1 MNELIYLTIL
11 ALLVL
16 MLGIRE
22 RHRLNRSIDR
32 IPHRILING
41 IRGKSTVTRL
51 VMGILKEDGQKV
63 AGKTTGT
70 SPRLF
75 YWDRSYEEPIVRSLQ
90 GANISEQKFIT
101 RQVAKRRVDAFVTEC
116 MAVLPDYQKTFH
128 ESFVKPKITVIT
140 NVVEDHLDVMGPTL
154 DQVAEAFAATIPYDG
169 HLVLTPSAYE
179 DYFRGVAAKRN
190 TAVHIADPAAIEEGY
205 LKTFPYMMFQE
216 NAAIGLAVAEIL
228 GIERETALQGMVSA
242 PVDPGAMKVHP
253 LGTAKNTGSFY
264 NGFAANDASST
275 ITIWNKIQKMHPDA
289 PHQAVIMN
297 CREDRVER
305 TIQFA
310 KDVLP
315 RMQMDTLIVT
325 GRNAGPVLEACEEG
339 TIQVDS
345 LINLEKRPPGDVK
358 DVLDDLPGGTIL
370 FGVGNI
376 HGGGEAIAEAIEDMS
391 RGVSVAVPKRAER
404 DQKPAQRPARNYKV
418 DPAYSSAAYKGDG

>member
-1 MNELIYLTIL
+1 MYLTIL
-11 ALLVL
+11 ASLVL
-16 MLGIRE
+16 ILGIRE
-22 RHRLNRSIDR
+22 RQSLNRSIDR
-32 IPHRILING
+32 IPNRILING

-51 VMGILKEDGQKV
+51 VMGIIKEDGQKV

-140 NVVEDHLDVMGPTL
+140 NIVEDHLDVMGPTL
-154 DQVAEAFAATIPYDG
+154 DQVAEAFAATIPENG
-169 HLVLTPSAYE
+169 HLVLTPSPYE
-179 DYFRGVAAKRN
+179 DYFRQIAEKRN
-190 TAVHIADPAAIEEGY
+190 TAVHIADPDVIDEAY

-216 NAAIGLAVAEIL
+216 NAAIGLSVADIL
-228 GIERETALQGMVSA
+228 GIKRDTALQGMVSA

-253 LGTAKNTGSFY
+253 LGTATASGAFY

-275 ITIWNKIQKMHPDA
+275 ITIWNKIQEIHPDA

-325 GRNAGPVLEACEEG
+325 GRNAGPVLEACQSG
-339 TIQVDS
+339 SIQVNG
-345 LINLEKRPPGDVK
+345 LINLEKRPTEDVK
-358 DVLDDLPGGTIL
+358 DALTELPEGTIL

-376 HGGGEAIAEAIEDMS
+376 HGGGEEIAEAIEDMS
-391 RGVSVAVPKRAER
+391 RGVGGDLPKRSER
-404 DQKPAQRPARNYKV
+404 DQKPARRLSRPYRV